1 MLVMMST
8 ECLFIYLSAICKG
21 GMRRS
26 GMDGGGKGIVG
37 NKLTK
42 ELASLLCCRE
52 AA

>member
-1 MLVMMST
+1 MLAMMST
-8 ECLFIYLSAICKG
+8 ECLFICLQFVRG

-52 AA
+52 TA